1 MQVVIN
7 IVLRYHGWRSDGDL
21 YPRQSSSAWD
31 EEQVR
36 TFGVIVHIRNPEV
49 MMAEDE
55 IVVTNHSE
63 VRNQRALGWVLHA
76 LLEYSLDL
84 GLGPWSFGKQHT
96 YHVGRSERLFI

>member
-21 YPRQSSSAWD
+21 YAAPIISAWD

-55 IVVTNHSE
+55 IVVPNHSE
-63 VRNQRALGWVLHA
+63 VRDTERALGWVLHA
-76 LLEYSLDL
+76 LFEYSLDL
-84 GLGPWSFGKQHT
+84 GLGRVEFW
-96 YHVGRSERLFI
+96 